1 MGYGTEESIF
11 INDDN
16 KTFFVSNKYRNKE
29 FKGCRKISN
38 LNLGPLTHE
47 VSELKK
53 AGYEK
58 KYFKDFEVL
67 MIEK

>member
-1 MGYGTEESIF
+1 MVNISKYASYLERCSLQ
-11 INDDN
+11 
-16 KTFFVSNKYRNKE
+16 YRNKE

>member
-11 INDDN
+11 INEEN
-16 KTFFVSNKYRNKE
+16 KTFFTSNKYKDKE
-29 FKGCRKISN
+29 FENCRKISN

-58 KYFKDFEVL
+58 KFFRDFQHL
-67 MIEK
+67 MIE

>member
-1 MGYGTEESIF
+1 MGYGTEQSIF
-11 INDDN
+11 INEEE

-29 FKGCRKISN
+29 FKGCSKISN

-47 VSELKK
+47 VSKLKK

-58 KYFKDFEVL
+58 KYFKDFENL
-67 MIEK
+67 II